1 MFTAQVKKELM
12 LKKYITIFLII
23 LSFLLLDIVTKEY
36 ATSNLILSYP
46 VHINDFMNFSLAFN
60 YGAAFS
66 FLSEAGGW
74 QRWFFII
81 FSIFIILIIGYLILF
96 DKNSG
101 YIAFSL
107 ILSGAIGNLYDRIT
121 LGYVIDFIELHYK
134 NFYWPI
140 FNVADIAITIGV
152 ILLLY
157 SATLK
162 NNKMI

>member
-1 MFTAQVKKELM
+1 MAKAKKERM
-12 LKKYITIFLII
+12 LKKYTTIFLII
-23 LSFLLLDIVTKEY
+23 FSFLILDIITKKY
-36 ATSNLILSYP
+36 AIDNLILSYP
-46 VHINDFMNFSLAFN
+46 IPVNDFINFSLAFN

-66 FLSEAGGW
+66 LLSDAGGW

-81 FSIFIILIIGYLILF
+81 FSIIIILIIAYIILR

-121 LGYVIDFIELHYK
+121 FGYVIDFIELHYK

-157 SATLK
+157 SMTLK
-162 NNKMI
+162 NNKIL

>member
-1 MFTAQVKKELM
+1 MFMAKAKKERM
-12 LKKYITIFLII
+12 LKKYTTIFLII
-23 LSFLLLDIVTKEY
+23 FSFLILDIITKKY
-36 ATSNLILSYP
+36 AIDNLILSYP
-46 VHINDFMNFSLAFN
+46 IPVNDFINFSLAFN

-66 FLSEAGGW
+66 LLSDAGGW

-81 FSIFIILIIGYLILF
+81 FNIIIILIIAYIILR

-121 LGYVIDFIELHYK
+121 FGYVIDFIELHYK

-157 SATLK
+157 SMTLK
-162 NNKMI
+162 NNKIL

>member
-1 MFTAQVKKELM
+1 MFMAKVKKELM
-12 LKKYITIFLII
+12 LKKYTTIFLII
-23 LSFLLLDIVTKEY
+23 FSFLILDIITKKY
-36 ATSNLILSYP
+36 AMDNLILSYP
-46 VHINDFMNFSLAFN
+46 IPINDFINFSLAFN

-66 FLSEAGGW
+66 LLSDAGGW

-81 FSIFIILIIGYLILF
+81 FSIIVILIIAYIILR

-121 LGYVIDFIELHYK
+121 FGYVIDFIELHYK

-157 SATLK
+157 SMTLK
-162 NNKMI
+162 NNKIL

>member
-1 MFTAQVKKELM
+1 MFMAKAKKERM
-12 LKKYITIFLII
+12 LKKYTTIFLII
-23 LSFLLLDIVTKEY
+23 FSFLILDIITKKY
-36 ATSNLILSYP
+36 AIDNLILSYP
-46 VHINDFMNFSLAFN
+46 IPVNDFINFSLAFN

-66 FLSEAGGW
+66 LLSDAGGW

-81 FSIFIILIIGYLILF
+81 FSIIIILIIAYIILR

-121 LGYVIDFIELHYK
+121 FGYVIDFIELHYK

-157 SATLK
+157 SMTLK
-162 NNKMI
+162 NNKIL